1 MRNHKVRSSEESKFY
16 IENTQVEIKPD
27 AFEAGETDS
36 HEQEIERFS
45 LKSINYVIWSSFIS
59 LALVSFIPFN
69 SSAGGEKAKEKL
81 ASFASGAGTTALGAL
96 VAVLARKRRSD

>member
-1 MRNHKVRSSEESKFY
+1 MRSSEESKFY
-16 IENTQVEIKPD
+16 IDSTQ
-27 AFEAGETDS
+27 EAGETDS

-69 SSAGGEKAKEKL
+69 DSAGEEKAKERL

-96 VAVLARKRRSD
+96 VAVLARKRGSD